1 MNNFNYTDDS
11 ATIERLSEQRDAIYD
26 YIVDR
31 FRYHMANDD
40 IDSAMALADEF
51 YEWMDP
57 NQLEN
62 EPTFFVHEH
71 ELQERFLE
79 LTEDWRQYESIDYG
93 VYQRS

>member
-1 MNNFNYTDDS
+1 MNSFNYTDDT
-11 ATIERLSEQRDAIYD
+11 AITERLSEQRDSIYD

-31 FRYHMANDD
+31 FRHHMSNDD

-62 EPTFFVHEH
+62 EPTFFFNEH
-71 ELQERFLE
+71 ELQELF
-79 LTEDWRQYESIDYG
+79 YE
-93 VYQRS
+93 RSSDQ